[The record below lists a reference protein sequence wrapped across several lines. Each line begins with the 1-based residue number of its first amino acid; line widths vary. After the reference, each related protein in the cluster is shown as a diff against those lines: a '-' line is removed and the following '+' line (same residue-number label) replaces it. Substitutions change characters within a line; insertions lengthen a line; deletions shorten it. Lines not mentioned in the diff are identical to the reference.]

1 MMKARCR
8 SLLLPSL
15 LLTTA
20 ISTLVHADDGGL
32 YNNNSGQ
39 LSTYLKNLGLYFG
52 YDITNPPPS
61 DTSAGS
67 TLLNL
72 SAIQTPQQ
80 SLFETMLGAV
90 PVNATSPGSML
101 FVPSTNSA
109 YSSINGQANM
119 TFTTPPYNAPSQQSV
134 AVSSLIDQQTY
145 QQDPVSQAV
154 LNILGTPN
162 YTYCTNNDNT
172 AWVDGCPLLTQK
184 TPILYDSQITSNTI
198 GTIPDTATYYTFGYN
213 QTFLNQLNSNTLVA
227 PLLYTTTSDS
237 ANNSSTG
244 SSGGAPNSS
253 NVGLTAANQAQQ
265 AANFIRYVTGAVAP
279 LSLPKRQDYDKL
291 YTASITTGPGGTTTL
306 QQRQAQAT
314 LAGYLAS
321 LRVYAAQSSVG
332 FGNLYY
338 IFSKRLPQNTLG
350 TDGTPSTNSQSS
362 QALSEF
368 TMATWRLFNPDQ
380 NAKSTWL
387 SQINKASSAAVEK
400 DMVTLLAEINY
411 QLYLNR
417 QQEERLLLTN
427 TLLLLQNARASQPT
441 ASSLAA
447 GSGSDANQN
456 N

>member
-1 MMKARCR
+1 MMKAICR

-20 ISTLVHADDGGL
+20 LSTAVHADDGGM
-32 YNNNSGQ
+32 YNNYGNSQ
-39 LSTYLKNLGLYFG
+39 LATYLKNLGLYFG

-61 DTSAGS
+61 DNNAGFS
-67 TLLNL
+67 LLNL
-72 SAIQTPQQ
+72 SAIQTPEQ

-101 FVPSTNSA
+101 FVPGTNSA

-119 TFTTPPYNAPSQQSV
+119 TFTTPPYNAPSQQG
-134 AVSSLIDQQTY
+134 ATVSNLIDQQTY
-145 QQDPVSQAV
+145 QLDPVSQAV
-154 LNILGTPN
+154 LNILGTPD

-172 AWVDGCPLLTQK
+172 AWVDGCPLLSQK
-184 TPILYDSQITSNTI
+184 TPILYENQVINNTI
-198 GTIPDTATYYTFGYN
+198 GTLPDTATYYTFGYN
-213 QTFLNQLNSNTLVA
+213 QTFLNQLNSNTLIA

-237 ANNSSTG
+237 SNSNSPG
-244 SSGGAPNSS
+244 NSGGAPNSS
-253 NVGLTAANQAQQ
+253 NTGLTAANQAQQ
-265 AANFIRYVTGAVAP
+265 AANFIRYVTGAVTP
-279 LSLPKRQDYDKL
+279 LALPKRQDYDKL

-350 TDGTPSTNSQSS
+350 TDGSPSTNTQSS

-387 SQINKASSAAVEK
+387 SQINKASPATVEK
-400 DMVTLLAEINY
+400 EMVTLLAEINY

-427 TLLLLQNARASQPT
+427 TLLLLQNAKASQPT
-441 ASSLAA
+441 ASSLVA
-447 GSGSDANQN
+447 GNSSDQN
-456 N
+456 